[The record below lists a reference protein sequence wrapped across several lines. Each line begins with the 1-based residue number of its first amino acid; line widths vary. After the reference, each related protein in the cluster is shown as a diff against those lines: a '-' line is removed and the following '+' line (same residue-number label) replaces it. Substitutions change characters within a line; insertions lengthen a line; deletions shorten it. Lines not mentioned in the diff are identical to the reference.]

1 MNQPSLPHHRVKVW
15 HLALELVRL
24 VNRIRIADAE
34 DRQQARK
41 AASSCAR
48 NISEGAARTSRAD
61 KGRVYGIARGE
72 CGETVASVE
81 LSGAK
86 GGTPEADVQRVV
98 ELGSRVSAM
107 LYRLL

>member
-1 MNQPSLPHHRVKVW
+1 MNPPSLPHHRLQVW
-15 HLALELVRL
+15 QLALELVRL
-24 VNRIRIADAE
+24 VHQIRIADAE

-48 NISEGAARTSRAD
+48 NIAEGAARRSRAD
-61 KGRVYGIARGE
+61 KARVYAIARGE

-81 LSGAK
+81 LSGVK
-86 GGTPEADVQRVV
+86 GGTAEADVQRVL

-107 LYRLL
+107 LYRLG

>member
-1 MNQPSLPHHRVKVW
+1 MNQPSLPHHRLQVW
-15 HLALELVRL
+15 HCALELVRL
-24 VNRIRIADAE
+24 VHRIRIADAE
-34 DRQQARK
+34 DRRQARA

-48 NISEGAARTSRAD
+48 NVAEGAARTSRAD

-72 CGETVASVE
+72 CGEAVACVE

-86 GGTPEADVQRVV
+86 GGTVVEDVQLVV

-107 LYRLL
+107 LYRLG